1 MSGNSI
7 TSANSTIM
15 LAVATI
21 FPVSQKLQGY
31 TAEDIFD
38 TDDVDL
44 AEVVL
49 GLDKKQ
55 SAGWVPHNVK
65 QRFTIMPNSDS
76 ILIFDT
82 WITAQ
87 DTLMDIYL
95 ASAVVA
101 LPSVGKKFSCSNGV
115 LTRGKIAPDAKKTL
129 QPQTFEITWESVLPA
144 PM

>member
-1 MSGNSI
+1 MAGNSI

-21 FPVSQKLQGY
+21 FPVAQQLQGY

-55 SAGWVPHNVK
+55 SAGWIPHNIK

-87 DTLMDIYL
+87 DTLMDIYT
-95 ASAVVA
+95 ASAIIA
-101 LPSVGKKFSCSNGV
+101 LPSVGKKFACSNGV
-115 LTRGKIAPDAKKTL
+115 LTRGKVAPDAKKTL